1 VNCSVVGEE
10 TSKYTT
16 LLVPP
21 PGVGFVTETAAL
33 EATAMLEAGTVAVS
47 SSTLTKVVASAW
59 PFQLIVAPFTNPAP
73 CTVKVKPAPP
83 GEVLD
88 GASG

>member
-1 VNCSVVGEE
+1 MNCSVVGEE

-16 LLVPP
+16 FDVPP
-21 PGVGFVTETAAL
+21 PEWGFVTVTAAL
-33 EATAMLEAGTVAVS
+33 AATAMSDDGTVAVS
-47 SSTLTKVVASAW
+47 SSTLTNAVASAW

-73 CTVKVKPAPP
+73 CTVKVKLAPP

-88 GASG
+88 GANG